1 MTIGLSGSFALNG
14 TNLTLQPTTSQW
26 LERQVLGYDGTGHPI
41 YPAVREYQ
49 WTWQLINASD
59 LSQIIGFYNAV
70 QNTGT
75 CSVDLPAWGNSQ
87 YLFTTYSGCTLQEP
101 QVSENFA
108 EHTMNVKLLI
118 LNIRG
123 T

>member
-1 MTIGLSGSFALNG
+1 MIGLSGTFAFNG
-14 TNLTLQPTTSQW
+14 TQLSLQPTTTKW
-26 LERQVLGYDGTGHPI
+26 VDKPIYGYDGGGHPV
-41 YPAVREYQ
+41 YPAVREFEM
-49 WTWQLINASD
+49 TWQLINASD
-59 LSQIIGFYNAV
+59 LSQIIGLYNAV

-75 CSVDLPAWGNSQ
+75 CAVDLPAWGNSL

-101 QVSENFA
+101 LVSDNFV
-108 EHTMNVKLLI
+108 EHTTSVKLLI